1 MTMYALAPAQSS
13 DRASRSALFCASDAV
28 EYSNCLAILRP
39 APPHRAQPSFQ
50 YMPGRYSE
58 FFFAVCSEFV
68 MDLSLAETRK
78 IWILGSAPRS
88 TRFAR

>member
-13 DRASRSALFCASDAV
+13 DRASRSALFCASDGGV
-28 EYSNCLAILRP
+28 FKLLGNFETC
-39 APPHRAQPSFQ
+39 PPHRAQPSFQ